1 VSKLPVAERR
11 RQIVEAAV
19 VVALREGIDRMTTR
33 RVAHE
38 AGVAVGVLHYCFG
51 TRDALL
57 REVITHLVDDTS
69 QSMASVFETGGDL
82 RSRLNRAIEVFCS
95 SVEAN
100 PELHLLTY
108 EVTTWAVRHPE
119 FADLGAWLY
128 DCYYRATEAFF
139 DRLAEVSGVTWST
152 PVGTLARLMVAQNE
166 GVTLAWLI
174 DRDDARARATYAA
187 FADLVAGLAVPVRS
201 AVR

>member
-1 VSKLPVAERR
+1 MPKLPAAERR
-11 RQIVEAAV
+11 AQIVDAAV

-33 RVAHE
+33 RVAQQ
-38 AGVAVGVLHYCFG
+38 AGVAVSVLHYCFG

-57 REVITHLVDDTS
+57 REVITNLVDDTS
-69 QSMASVFETGGDL
+69 QSMAGVFEGAGDL
-82 RSRLNRAIEVFCS
+82 RSCLNRAIELFCC

-100 PELHLLTY
+100 PDRHLLTY
-108 EVTTWAVRHPE
+108 EMTTWAVRNPE
-119 FADLGAWLY
+119 FADLGTWQY

-139 DRLAEVSGVTWST
+139 DHLADVTGVTWSI
-152 PVGTLARLMVAQNE
+152 PVSTLARLMVALNE

-174 DRDDARARATYAA
+174 DRDGARARMTYAA
-187 FADLVAGLAVPVRS
+187 FTDQVVELAVPVRS

>member
-1 VSKLPVAERR
+1 MPRLPIAERR
-11 RQIVEAAV
+11 DQIVEAAV

-33 RVAHE
+33 RIAQE

-57 REVITHLVDDTS
+57 REVITRLVEDTS
-69 QSMASVFETGGDL
+69 ESMASVFDASGDL
-82 RSRLNRAIEVFCS
+82 RSCVNRAIEVFCT

-108 EVTTWAVRHPE
+108 EMATWAVRNPE
-119 FADLGAWLY
+119 FADLGAWQY

-139 DRLAEVSGVTWST
+139 EQLAQAAGVTWSL
-152 PVGTLARLMVAQNE
+152 PVSTLARLMVAQNE

-174 DRDDARARATYAA
+174 DRDGARARTTYAA
-187 FADLVAGLAVPVRS
+187 FAELVVALAVPVGS
-201 AVR
+201 AAR

>member
-1 VSKLPVAERR
+1 MARVPVAERR
-11 RQIVEAAV
+11 VQIVEAAV

-33 RVAHE
+33 RVAHQ

-57 REVITHLVDDTS
+57 REVITHLVEDTS
-69 QSMASVFETGGDL
+69 QSMASVFDGGGDL
-82 RSRLNRAIEVFCS
+82 RSYLNRAIEVFCS
-95 SVEAN
+95 AVEAN

-108 EVTTWAVRHPE
+108 EMTTWAVRNPE
-119 FADLGAWLY
+119 FADLGTWQY

-139 DRLAEVSGVTWST
+139 EQLAEVAGVTWTT
-152 PVGTLARLMVAQNE
+152 PVNTLARFMVALNE

-174 DRDDARARATYAA
+174 DRDGTRARTTYAA
-187 FADLVAGLAVPVRS
+187 FTDLIAQLAVPRP
-201 AVR
+201 AVQ

>member
-1 VSKLPVAERR
+1 MSKLPVAERR
-11 RQIVEAAV
+11 RQIIQAAV
-19 VVALREGIDRMTTR
+19 AVALREGIDRMTTR
-33 RVAHE
+33 RVAQE

-69 QSMASVFETGGDL
+69 QSMASVSDGGGDL
-82 RSRLNRAIEVFCS
+82 RSCMSRAIESFCS
-95 SVEAN
+95 AVEAN

-108 EVTTWAVRHPE
+108 EMATWAVRNPE
-119 FADLGAWLY
+119 FADLGAWQY

-139 DRLAEVSGVTWST
+139 DQLAQAARVTWSL
-152 PVGTLARLMVAQNE
+152 PVSTLARLMVALNE

-174 DRDDARARATYAA
+174 DRDGARARTTYAA
-187 FADLVAGLAVPVRS
+187 FADLIAEVALPVCS

>member
-1 VSKLPVAERR
+1 MPKLPAAERR
-11 RQIVEAAV
+11 AQIIDAAV

-33 RVAHE
+33 RVAQQ
-38 AGVAVGVLHYCFG
+38 AGVAVSVLHYCFG

-57 REVITHLVDDTS
+57 REVITNLVEDTS
-69 QSMASVFETGGDL
+69 QSMASVFEGGGDL
-82 RSRLNRAIEVFCS
+82 RSCLNRAIELFCA

-100 PELHLLTY
+100 PDRHLLTY
-108 EVTTWAVRHPE
+108 EMTTWAVRNPE
-119 FADLGAWLY
+119 FADLGAWQY

-139 DRLAEVSGVTWST
+139 DHLADVTGVTWSI
-152 PVGTLARLMVAQNE
+152 PVSTLARLMVGLNE

-174 DRDDARARATYAA
+174 DRDGTRARMTYAA
-187 FADLVAGLAVPVRS
+187 FTDQVVDLATPVRP

>member
-1 VSKLPVAERR
+1 MPRLPIAERR
-11 RQIVEAAV
+11 DQIVKAAV

-57 REVITHLVDDTS
+57 REVITQLVEDTS
-69 QSMASVFETGGDL
+69 QSMASVFEGGGDL
-82 RSRLNRAIEVFCS
+82 RSCMSRAIEAFCS
-95 SVEAN
+95 AVEAN
-100 PELHLLTY
+100 PEMHLLTY
-108 EVTTWAVRHPE
+108 EMATWAVRNPE
-119 FADLGAWLY
+119 FADLGAWQY

-139 DRLAEVSGVTWST
+139 EHLAQVAGVTWSL

-174 DRDDARARATYAA
+174 DRDGARARTTYAA
-187 FADLVAGLAVPVRS
+187 FADLVEQVAVPVPS
-201 AVR
+201 AAR

>member
-1 VSKLPVAERR
+1 MSKLPVAERR
-11 RQIVEAAV
+11 AQIVEAAV

-33 RVAHE
+33 RVAQQ

-57 REVITHLVDDTS
+57 REVITDLVTDTS
-69 QSMASVFETGGDL
+69 QSMASVFDGEGDL

-100 PELHLLTY
+100 PERHLLTY
-108 EVTTWAVRHPE
+108 EMTTWTLRNPE
-119 FADLGAWLY
+119 FADLGTWLY
-128 DCYYRATEAFF
+128 DCYYGATEAFF
-139 DRLAEVSGVTWST
+139 DHLAQVTEVTWSV
-152 PVGTLARLMVAQNE
+152 PMSTLARFMVALNE

-174 DRDDARARATYAA
+174 DRDGARARTTYATFTDLIVA
-187 FADLVAGLAVPVRS
+187 VATPVSADVP
-201 AVR
+201 

>member
-1 VSKLPVAERR
+1 MPKLPVAERR
-11 RQIVEAAV
+11 RQIIDAAV

-51 TRDALL
+51 TRNALL
-57 REVITHLVDDTS
+57 REVITHLVDETS
-69 QSMASVFETGGDL
+69 QSMASVFDAGDDL
-82 RSRLNRAIEVFCS
+82 RSYLDRAIEAFCS
-95 SVEAN
+95 AVEAN
-100 PELHLLTY
+100 PNLHLLTY
-108 EVTTWAVRHPE
+108 EMATWAVRNPE
-119 FADLGAWLY
+119 FADLGAWQY

-139 DRLAEVSGVTWST
+139 EQLAQAAGVTWST
-152 PVGTLARLMVAQNE
+152 PLSTLARLMVALNE

-174 DRDDARARATYAA
+174 DRDAARARTTYAS
-187 FADLVAGLAVPVRS
+187 FADLIASLAAPLPS

>member
-1 VSKLPVAERR
+1 MSKLPVAERR
-11 RQIVEAAV
+11 AQIVEAAV

-33 RVAHE
+33 RVAHQ

-57 REVITHLVDDTS
+57 REVITNLVDDTS
-69 QSMASVFETGGDL
+69 QSMASVFDTPGDL
-82 RSRLNRAIEVFCS
+82 RSCLNRAIEVFCS

-100 PELHLLTY
+100 PDRHLLTY
-108 EVTTWAVRHPE
+108 EMTTWAVRNPE
-119 FADLGAWLY
+119 FADLGAWQY

-139 DRLAEVSGVTWST
+139 EHLAEVAGVVWST
-152 PVGTLARLMVAQNE
+152 PASTLARLMVALNE

-174 DRDDARARATYAA
+174 DRDGARARMTYAA
-187 FADLVAGLAVPVRS
+187 FTDLVVDLAVPRHSSVR
-201 AVR
+201 

>member
-1 VSKLPVAERR
+1 MSKLPVAQRR
-11 RQIVEAAV
+11 RQIIEAAV
-19 VVALREGIDRMTTR
+19 IVALREGIDRMTTR

-57 REVITHLVDDTS
+57 REVITHLVEDTS
-69 QSMASVFETGGDL
+69 QSMAAVFDAGGNL
-82 RSRLNRAIEVFCS
+82 RSCLNRAIEAFCS
-95 SVEAN
+95 AVEAN

-108 EVTTWAVRHPE
+108 EMTTWAVRNPE
-119 FADLGAWLY
+119 FADLGTWQY

-139 DRLAEVSGVTWST
+139 DQLAEVAGITWVI
-152 PVGTLARLMVAQNE
+152 PVSTLARLMVAQNE

-174 DRDDARARATYAA
+174 DRDGARARATYAA
-187 FADLVAGLAVPVRS
+187 FADLCADLAVPLGS

>member
-1 VSKLPVAERR
+1 MSKLPVAERR
-11 RQIVEAAV
+11 RQIIDAAV

-57 REVITHLVDDTS
+57 REVITQLVDDTS
-69 QSMASVFETGGDL
+69 QSMASVFDAGGDL
-82 RSRLNRAIEVFCS
+82 HFYLNRAIEVFCS

-100 PELHLLTY
+100 PERHLLTY
-108 EVTTWAVRHPE
+108 EMTTWAVRNPE
-119 FADLGAWLY
+119 FADLGAWQY

-139 DRLAEVSGVTWST
+139 DQLAQVAGVTWST
-152 PVGTLARLMVAQNE
+152 PVSTLARLMVAQNE

-174 DRDDARARATYAA
+174 DRDGARARRTYAV
-187 FADLVAGLAVPVRS
+187 FADLMAELALPLPS

>member
-1 VSKLPVAERR
+1 MSRVPVAERR
-11 RQIVEAAV
+11 VQIVEAAV

-33 RVAHE
+33 RVAHQ

-57 REVITHLVDDTS
+57 REVITHLVEDTS
-69 QSMASVFETGGDL
+69 QSMASVFDGSGDL
-82 RSRLNRAIEVFCS
+82 RSYLNRAIEVFCS
-95 SVEAN
+95 AVEAN

-108 EVTTWAVRHPE
+108 EMTTWAVRNPE
-119 FADLGAWLY
+119 FADLGTWQY

-139 DRLAEVSGVTWST
+139 EQLAEVAGVTWTT
-152 PVGTLARLMVAQNE
+152 PVNTLARFMVALNE

-174 DRDDARARATYAA
+174 DRDGTRARTTYAA
-187 FADLVAGLAVPVRS
+187 FTDLIAQLAVPRA
-201 AVR
+201 AVQ